1 METITLHKLSHEE
14 YWTQE
19 YEKFNTLQSGERN
32 QQNTNLYNVGSR
44 DKPDLVVF
52 KFKKQHINLTEE
64 GWKKL
69 CFSPYVHTKIKRVTV
84 VVEKMVEDGI
94 TKKVRISKYFTVK
107 GRKCGAK
114 YFWKTRMV
122 VHVTFDLINN
132 NVYKTTTHYVGRKKS
147 TTVLKNPFKYW
158 KRDDFNL
165 PEIIFDLDLSQT
177 TVMNNLNKFVDN
189 PKYWDKRDKISVE
202 LYKCHKSL
210 IKELAGKDLNLL
222 IRLGKNKTI
231 LETASIWFTK
241 VRGIKTPDKWLHY
254 FTKNY
259 PGIKPLRKRDNNLI
273 QTILKEEGIYSKYAI
288 KLLNTNKDIK
298 IASYQMMLEV
308 LGIQLVQELKPELL
322 SENYNLGWQLNLEL
336 TLEEKR
342 NFISILNS
350 LLDPNVECP
359 PVDMVVGDIISDH
372 LGRLKHRLIVEGLN
386 PKLKARDYYEF
397 VDEHHEWTN
406 LVDEINN
413 STTITHI
420 YGKDFL
426 NHIQQPITIGNQTM
440 TPVVLRDTYEYRNES
455 NVQHNCVKSYIEYK
469 DTCVISLRD
478 KKDNRITNE
487 FIPHGDG
494 KIMTNIQS
502 RGRFNSQVTE
512 DLQPFVNL
520 LNLKMKES
528 SKEKIYKKHQ
538 VLKECK
544 LTGIAK
550 TVEKRG
556 RLDYRMMDDLPF

>member
-1 METITLHKLSHEE
+1 METITLHKLTHEE

-19 YEKFNTLQSGERN
+19 YEKFNTLQSGLRN
-32 QQNTNLYNVGSR
+32 QNTNLYNVGSR
-44 DKPDLVVF
+44 DKPDLVFF

-259 PGIKPLRKRDNNLI
+259 PGIKPLRKRDNNL
-273 QTILKEEGIYSKYAI
+273 S
-288 KLLNTNKDIK
+288 
-298 IASYQMMLEV
+298 
-308 LGIQLVQELKPELL
+308 
-322 SENYNLGWQLNLEL
+322 
-336 TLEEKR
+336 R
-342 NFISILNS
+342 
-350 LLDPNVECP
+350 
-359 PVDMVVGDIISDH
+359 
-372 LGRLKHRLIVEGLN
+372 
-386 PKLKARDYYEF
+386 
-397 VDEHHEWTN
+397 
-406 LVDEINN
+406 
-413 STTITHI
+413 
-420 YGKDFL
+420 
-426 NHIQQPITIGNQTM
+426 
-440 TPVVLRDTYEYRNES
+440 
-455 NVQHNCVKSYIEYK
+455 
-469 DTCVISLRD
+469 
-478 KKDNRITNE
+478 
-487 FIPHGDG
+487 
-494 KIMTNIQS
+494 QS
-502 RGRFNSQVTE
+502 
-512 DLQPFVNL
+512 
-520 LNLKMKES
+520 
-528 SKEKIYKKHQ
+528 
-538 VLKECK
+538 
-544 LTGIAK
+544 
-550 TVEKRG
+550 
-556 RLDYRMMDDLPF
+556 